1 MEPEKYEGNVEYKLK
16 LVDKDNERIEQ
27 LVTQMRYRCNEG
39 DGECIYK
46 LGVEDNG
53 KIEGLTVN
61 EYEETIDNI
70 KKIANKNNYSVTL
83 LSIQNTT
90 KEKKVYEVLIREIND
105 NKYIDIKVA
114 VAGNVDSAKT
124 STIGRLISGENDN
137 GRGLSRSMVF
147 NFRHELESGR
157 TSSIAHQ
164 ILGIDH
170 KGDIVNY
177 QGMNKMSWSDIVE
190 KSSKVI
196 SFMDLAGHEKYLK
209 TTILGLSSS
218 FPDIC
223 FIMIAANN
231 GISTMT
237 KEHIFLC
244 IALKIP
250 FIIIIT
256 KIDICKDRKNI
267 LDNTVNE
274 INKIIKLPIIG
285 KIPFHIKN
293 KDDIIL
299 ASKNIYTNSII
310 PVFQISNVT
319 GEGIDI
325 LTYFLN
331 LLPKNPSNLIKN
343 EEIVEYH
350 IDNIFN
356 VYGVGIVVGGQLIS
370 GKINVGDKLL
380 LGPNNGSYEN
390 VVIKSIHCKKIP
402 LQSISCGSYVCLGI
416 KKIDRKNILRGNVI
430 ISSKTEKHIVT
441 KFKANIHVLR
451 TNNTTIKI
459 GYEPMFHVS
468 SIRQV
473 VKILDIKEKKN
484 ARKNSINDVDNILR
498 NGDSAIVE
506 FMFKYKPQYIKVGTR
521 FILCEGKC
529 KLVGEII
536 DIN

>member
-1 MEPEKYEGNVEYKLK
+1 M
-16 LVDKDNERIEQ
+16 
-27 LVTQMRYRCNEG
+27 
-39 DGECIYK
+39 
-46 LGVEDNG
+46 
-53 KIEGLTVN
+53 
-61 EYEETIDNI
+61 
-70 KKIANKNNYSVTL
+70 
-83 LSIQNTT
+83 
-90 KEKKVYEVLIREIND
+90 
-105 NKYIDIKVA
+105 
-114 VAGNVDSAKT
+114 
-124 STIGRLISGENDN
+124 
-137 GRGLSRSMVF
+137 
-147 NFRHELESGR
+147 
-157 TSSIAHQ
+157 
-164 ILGIDH
+164 
-170 KGDIVNY
+170 
-177 QGMNKMSWSDIVE
+177 
-190 KSSKVI
+190 
-196 SFMDLAGHEKYLK
+196 
-209 TTILGLSSS
+209 
-218 FPDIC
+218 
-223 FIMIAANN
+223 
-231 GISTMT
+231 
-237 KEHIFLC
+237 
-244 IALKIP
+244 
-250 FIIIIT
+250 
-256 KIDICKDRKNI
+256 
-267 LDNTVNE
+267 
-274 INKIIKLPIIG
+274 
-285 KIPFHIKN
+285 
-293 KDDIIL
+293 
-299 ASKNIYTNSII
+299 
-310 PVFQISNVT
+310 
-319 GEGIDI
+319 
-325 LTYFLN
+325 
-331 LLPKNPSNLIKN
+331 IKN

>member
-53 KIEGLTVN
+53 KIEGLTDK
-61 EYEETIDNI
+61 EYEETLDNI

-90 KEKKVYEVLIREIND
+90 NDKKVYEVLIREIND

-124 STIGRLISGENDN
+124 TTIGRLISGENDN

-177 QGMNKMSWSDIVE
+177 QGINKMSWCDIVQ

-250 FIIIIT
+250 FVIIIT

-319 GEGIDI
+319 GEGIDK
-325 LTYFLN
+325 LTSFLN
-331 LLPKNPSNLIKN
+331 LLPKNPCNLIKN

-356 VYGVGIVVGGQLIS
+356 VYGVGTVVGGQLIS

-380 LGPNNGSYEN
+380 LGPNNGIYEN
-390 VVIKSIHCKKIP
+390 VVIKSIHSKKIP
-402 LQSISCGSYVCLGI
+402 LQTISCGSYVCLGL

-430 ISSKTEKHIVT
+430 ISSKAEKHIVT

-451 TNNTTIKI
+451 TNNTTIKT

-498 NGDSAIVE
+498 NGDSATVE

-529 KLVGEII
+529 KLVGEIT